1 MTTQNTNTMN
11 PELTELQSVPVL
23 QRSMSSDH
31 LPVATEVVMAESIS
45 HNKYLGNLYKKIFS
59 YKYKMDMETF
69 VKAIRT
75 GPRKVAKNSVITYT
89 RNLKRLAADMDAIG
103 DVEKDWDNDNSFTE
117 NLEAD
122 VAGTSVQMGL
132 QLLADNAAMLLAM
145 SSSVRKARI
154 AALLVGIDPEKSDAA
169 INKWST
175 KSYTFKQ
182 RPDLFTH
189 PNYELEEGY
198 AGRFPKNGD
207 YQTYFDYVNELE
219 DDADNIYKDEVTLN
233 TKKKIRQFLI
243 RDKNHDGGVNYSQ
256 EYRGHPETNH
266 RSLAYIT
273 PVHFWTGEYYE
284 KEKTYDEPVL
294 AGLINDLR
302 AHAVKEQRAYS
313 QSTKIKSVKE
323 DKNWVT
329 QKQIEEKAVELRNTL
344 NEIFRKKDVDI
355 PNNSKLVKWAKARGE
370 AQKAAFSA
378 ANTGF
383 KAWIKEDQATRGES
397 PMAAYWEIYGKKD
410 TKTSAK
416 EYTKKYWEEALPASL
431 TNKPFMSALINA
443 FVASIYTEL
452 PPRRLDWAKLHFISK
467 PNWDKMDAAM
477 TAQDGG
483 YHDAIY
489 YVYPKTKYGIN
500 PGGAKSFIVFGAR
513 AGKSPQQEDLR
524 VDDVGPNIRKLGTM
538 IFWISKLRGV
548 VAGAQGRPVI
558 ITNPGFK
565 EIEENAL
572 GKRVKKIFSGKY
584 GGVKKSI
591 TASLLRKIF
600 ITTEFKGDTEKKM
613 RIAALM
619 NHSVKIQQAIY
630 YKQEE
635 KEWGDKIMTGDDLN
649 EVESNQIPV
658 DYWTKKH
665 LHKPVVE

>member
-23 QRSMSSDH
+23 QRAMSGDH
-31 LPVATEVVMAESIS
+31 LPLATEVVMAESVS

-59 YKYKMDMETF
+59 YKYKMDFKTF

-89 RNLKRLAADMDAIG
+89 RNLKRLAADMDDIG
-103 DVEKDWDNDNSFTE
+103 DVEKDWDNDNSFGE

-122 VAGTSVQMGL
+122 VPGTSLQMGL

-154 AALLVGIDPEKSDAA
+154 AALLVGIDPEKDDAA
-169 INKWST
+169 INRYNIRT
-175 KSYTFKQ
+175 YTFKQ
-182 RPDLFTH
+182 RPDLFQG
-189 PNYELEEGY
+189 PEYELEKGYEGRY
-198 AGRFPKNGD
+198 PKNGD

-219 DDADNIYKDEVTLN
+219 DDADNIYKDEVYYN
-233 TKKKIRQFLI
+233 TKEKIRKFM
-243 RDKNHDGGVNYSQ
+243 KASENHDGGIHYSHQ
-256 EYRGHPETNH
+256 YRGHHSTNH

-273 PVHFWTGEYYE
+273 PIHFWTGEYRE
-284 KEKTYDEPVL
+284 EGKVYDEPIL
-294 AGLINDLR
+294 AGVINDLR

-313 QSTKIKSVKE
+313 ASTKIKSVKE
-323 DKNWVT
+323 DANWVS
-329 QKQIEEKAVELRNTL
+329 QKQIVEKAVEVRQKL

-355 PNNSKLVKWAKARGE
+355 PNNTKVAVWVKAKAKEQKE
-370 AQKAAFSA
+370 AYDAAV
-378 ANTGF
+378 TGF
-383 KAWIKEDQATRGES
+383 KLWAKEDKETRGES
-397 PMAAYWEIYGKKD
+397 PLAAYHEKYGKMMLK
-410 TKTSAK
+410 KAAK
-416 EYTKKYWEEALPASL
+416 GYIKKYWEEALPASL

-452 PPRRLDWAKLHFISK
+452 PPRRLDWAKLHFIAK
-467 PNWDKMDAAM
+467 DKWDKMDAAM

-489 YVYPKTKYGIN
+489 YVYPRSKYGIN
-500 PGGAKSFIVFGAR
+500 PGSSKSFILFGAR

-524 VDDVGPNIRKLGTM
+524 VDDIGPNIRKLGTM

-548 VAGAQGRPVI
+548 EAGEQGRPVI

-584 GGVKKSI
+584 GGEKKSI

-600 ITTEFKGDTEKKM
+600 ITSEFKGDTDKKM

-630 YKQEE
+630 N
-635 KEWGDKIMTGDDLN
+635 KEQYGDNPGIMTGDDLN

-658 DYWTKKH
+658 DYWTQKH
-665 LHKPVVE
+665 LHKAVVE